1 MRMRKMVSDFYRKS
15 EWGYYTFKVFYDI
28 YILSLRLVP
37 DEVVIK
43 NSFKRHMGY
52 PLDLKN
58 PQTLN
63 EKLNWLKLYDRKELY
78 TTIADKYAV
87 RHYVTQKIGDKY
99 LIPLFF
105 ETKNAKD
112 LTPDN
117 LPDNNFI
124 IKTNH
129 DSSGGLIVRDSS
141 EVDWKKTQE
150 KFSRLLKE
158 DHYIVTREWQYKNIP
173 RRIIVEQLLTTKEDK
188 IPNDYKFLFLNG
200 KLAFI
205 IVDIDRF
212 EANRTRNL
220 YDSKWNLLPFEWKR
234 PKGPHIEKPKNFKKM
249 KKLAK
254 KLARDFV
261 CLRVDM
267 YNIDGNIYIGE
278 LTLHHSSGLSKFV
291 QEEYDFKLGKLL
303 NIENLQLSR
312 K

>member
-1 MRMRKMVSDFYRKS
+1 MRVRRVFSDFYRKS
-15 EWGYYTFKVFYDI
+15 DFGYYVIKVFYEI
-28 YILSLRLVP
+28 YILVLHLVP
-37 DEVVIK
+37 DELVIK
-43 NSFKRHMGY
+43 NAFKRHMGY
-52 PLDLKN
+52 SLDLKN
-58 PQTLN
+58 PKSLN
-63 EKLNWLKLYDRKELY
+63 EKINWLKLYDRKEVY

-87 RHYVTQKIGDKY
+87 RDYVAQKIGDKY
-99 LIPLFF
+99 LIPLLF

-112 LTPDN
+112 LIPEN
-117 LPDNNFI
+117 LPHNNFI

-141 EVDWKKTQE
+141 KVDWKKIHE

-158 DHYIVTREWQYKNIP
+158 NHYIVTREWQYKNIP
-173 RRIIVEQLLTTKEDK
+173 RRIIVEQLLTTIDGQ
-188 IPNDYKFLFLNG
+188 IPYDYKFMFFNG

-205 IVDIDRF
+205 IVDLDRF
-212 EANRTRNL
+212 ETKRTRNL
-220 YDSKWNLLPFEWKR
+220 YDRKWNLLPFEWKR
-234 PKGPHIEKPKNFKKM
+234 PNGITIEKPKKFKKM

-254 KLARDFV
+254 KLAKDFV
-261 CLRVDM
+261 CIRVDM
-267 YNIDGNIYIGE
+267 YNIDGKIYFGE